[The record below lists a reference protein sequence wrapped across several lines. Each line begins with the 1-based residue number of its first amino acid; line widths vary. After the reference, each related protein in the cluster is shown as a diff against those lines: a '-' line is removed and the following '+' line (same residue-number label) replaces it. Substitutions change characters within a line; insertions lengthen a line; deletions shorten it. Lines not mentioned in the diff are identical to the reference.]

1 MDKLLMCDWAG
12 MSPLEVA
19 LCQNAFQTSDPARWC
34 RLPPK
39 CQDENQPFPPVK
51 TQQPLQRKCQIT
63 GDGPVRGLLLHR
75 YPLGDAGLQ
84 LVYDVIGVLTTVH
97 RWAFS
102 TRGWHL
108 RLQAPAGPA
117 PAVGFDYGA
126 DLPGGPA

>member
-1 MDKLLMCDWAG
+1 MPERLSDIRPRQVASLATPVTRNSLSHLSRPHNRFSECPLTVDGALDG
-12 MSPLEVA
+12 MV
-19 LCQNAFQTSDPARWC
+19 LC
-34 RLPPK
+34 
-39 CQDENQPFPPVK
+39 
-51 TQQPLQRKCQIT
+51 
-63 GDGPVRGLLLHR
+63 R

-108 RLQAPAGPA
+108 RLQAPAAPA
-117 PAVGFDYGA
+117 PAMGFDYGA